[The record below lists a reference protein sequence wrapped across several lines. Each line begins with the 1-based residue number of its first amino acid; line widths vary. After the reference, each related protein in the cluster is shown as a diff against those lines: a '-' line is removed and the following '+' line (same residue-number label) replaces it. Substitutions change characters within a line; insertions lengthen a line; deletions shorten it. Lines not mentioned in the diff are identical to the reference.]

1 MYNFVNDLDNIYGQK
16 KSEIR
21 EYNVDNDFCIYIPVT
36 IETKSFLINL
46 SLSTQGP

>member
-36 IETKSFLINL
+36 IETKSFSNK
-46 SLSTQGP
+46 